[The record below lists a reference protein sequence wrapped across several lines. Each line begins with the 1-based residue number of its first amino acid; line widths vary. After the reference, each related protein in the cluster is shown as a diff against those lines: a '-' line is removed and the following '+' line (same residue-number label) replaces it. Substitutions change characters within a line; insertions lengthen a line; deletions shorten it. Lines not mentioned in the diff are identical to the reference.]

1 VQVVRSTRSAGNRQ
15 RIHRRRKT
23 VVKRVLYLAV
33 AALVAMLILVP
44 TAMAQEMKM
53 EATVEKDLPKSG
65 GVAPGSL
72 VLPAAALLI
81 GGGVLGY
88 AVLRRR

>member
-1 VQVVRSTRSAGNRQ
+1 MV
-15 RIHRRRKT
+15 
-23 VVKRVLYLAV
+23 
-33 AALVAMLILVP
+33 ALVAMLILVP
-44 TAMAQEMKM
+44 TGMAQERTMKM
-53 EATVEKDLPKSG
+53 EATVQKDLPPSG

-72 VLPAAALLI
+72 VLPATALLI

>member
-1 VQVVRSTRSAGNRQ
+1 M
-15 RIHRRRKT
+15 
-23 VVKRVLYLAV
+23 KRVVYLAV

-44 TAMAQEMKM
+44 TVMAQEQ
-53 EATVEKDLPKSG
+53 TVMIEQTVQKDLPPSG
-65 GVAPGSL
+65 GLAPGSMI
-72 VLPAAALLI
+72 LPAVALLI